1 LGFVFFVGDIISG
14 VSFKPFWPRL
24 LGSGPQL
31 QEGSISLKFSVET
44 KLKCKVVRKYRTYS
58 WIHLVAKVLT
68 AQN

>member
-1 LGFVFFVGDIISG
+1 VGDIISR

-58 WIHLVAKVLT
+58 
-68 AQN
+68 